1 MRQSWIGAACA
12 AGLALSM
19 VGPLCAQERQLAPA
33 QPAIGNDEGDVAPA
47 TQPPANK
54 PARTR
59 AQRSTPAFEHDPD
72 LDDADQLAPSQLMQ
86 PMPAAVAEPSGA
98 AAPNA
103 APSRAKRSG
112 GPATVMTEP
121 AARTKPP
128 AAAAPPPSVV
138 CGGVFAK
145 NSNRVK
151 LAAAFQKRNVADS
164 QVATAAGG
172 KAMASVLYGKDPQQ
186 RLEIWWSNPADRS
199 DIHLIVINGKSNW
212 SAPGGLRLGLSLA
225 EVEGLNGKPF
235 KLVGFNKDGTAAASD
250 WNGGA
255 LATQTGG
262 CKLGDQRAPRPG
274 EFDRRRRGF
283 RGRPGIP
290 VHGRRLARDQP
301 DRYRDP
307 DSLLISGAS
316 VAVDEALQNARSSR
330 EELTCQRLLRYL
342 PRG

>member
-1 MRQSWIGAACA
+1 MRQSWIGAACVV
-12 AGLALSM
+12 GVALST
-19 VGPLCAQERQLAPA
+19 VGPLCAQERQLALA
-33 QPAIGNDEGDVAPA
+33 QPVITNDEGDAAPA

-54 PARTR
+54 PARAL
-59 AQRSTPAFEHDPD
+59 AQRSTSTFEHDPD
-72 LDDADQLAPSQLMQ
+72 LDDADQLAPSQLTQ
-86 PMPAAVAEPSGA
+86 PMPAAVAEPTGA

-121 AARTKPP
+121 AARTRPP
-128 AAAAPPPSVV
+128 AAVAPPPSVV

-145 NSNRVK
+145 DSNRVR

-164 QVATAAGG
+164 QVVTAAGG
-172 KAMASVLYGKDPQQ
+172 KTMASVLYGKDPQQ

-250 WNGGA
+250 WNGGT

-262 CKLGDQRAPRPG
+262 CKLGVSVRPDPASSTAAVAALGADREFPSTDAALRAINPTVI
-274 EFDRRRRGF
+274 E
-283 RGRPGIP
+283 I
-290 VHGRRLARDQP
+290 
-301 DRYRDP
+301 
-307 DSLLISGAS
+307 LIA
-316 VAVDEALQNARSSR
+316 
-330 EELTCQRLLRYL
+330 Y
-342 PRG
+342 

>member
-12 AGLALSM
+12 AGLALST
-19 VGPLCAQERQLAPA
+19 VGPLCAQEGQQEGQRGGQQDRQLAPA
-33 QPAIGNDEGDVAPA
+33 QPAVSRPAITNDEGDVAPA
-47 TQPPANK
+47 THAPANK
-54 PARTR
+54 PARPR
-59 AQRSTPAFEHDPD
+59 AQKSTSAFEHDPD
-72 LDDADQLAPSQLMQ
+72 LDDADQLAPSQLTQ

-98 AAPNA
+98 PAPSAGPNA
-103 APSRAKRSG
+103 AQSRAKRG
-112 GPATVMTEP
+112 APATVMTEP

-145 NSNRVK
+145 DSNRLK

-164 QVATAAGG
+164 QVVTAAGG

-199 DIHLIVINGKSNW
+199 DIHLIVITGKSNW

-225 EVEGLNGKPF
+225 EVEELNGKPF

-262 CKLGDQRAPRPG
+262 CKLGISVRPDPASPTAAVAALGADREFPSTDAALRAINPTVI
-274 EFDRRRRGF
+274 E
-283 RGRPGIP
+283 I
-290 VHGRRLARDQP
+290 
-301 DRYRDP
+301 
-307 DSLLISGAS
+307 LIA
-316 VAVDEALQNARSSR
+316 
-330 EELTCQRLLRYL
+330 Y
-342 PRG
+342 

>member
-33 QPAIGNDEGDVAPA
+33 QPAIGDDEGELAPA
-47 TQPPANK
+47 TQAPANK

-59 AQRSTPAFEHDPD
+59 APRSTPAFEHDPD
-72 LDDADQLAPSQLMQ
+72 LDDADQLAPSQLTQ

-98 AAPNA
+98 PAPNA
-103 APSRAKRSG
+103 APSRAKHGG
-112 GPATVMTEP
+112 GPTTVMTEP

-128 AAAAPPPSVV
+128 AAAPPPSVV
-138 CGGVFAK
+138 CDGVFAK

-151 LAAAFQKRNVADS
+151 LAAAFQKKNVADS
-164 QVATAAGG
+164 QVVTAAGG
-172 KAMASVLYGKDPQQ
+172 KAMASVLYGKNPQQ

-235 KLVGFNKDGTAAASD
+235 KLVGLNKDGTAAASD

-255 LATQTGG
+255 LATRTGG
-262 CKLGDQRAPRPG
+262 CKLGISVRPDPASPTAAVAALGADREFPSTDAALRAIKPTVI
-274 EFDRRRRGF
+274 E
-283 RGRPGIP
+283 I
-290 VHGRRLARDQP
+290 
-301 DRYRDP
+301 
-307 DSLLISGAS
+307 LIA
-316 VAVDEALQNARSSR
+316 
-330 EELTCQRLLRYL
+330 Y
-342 PRG
+342 